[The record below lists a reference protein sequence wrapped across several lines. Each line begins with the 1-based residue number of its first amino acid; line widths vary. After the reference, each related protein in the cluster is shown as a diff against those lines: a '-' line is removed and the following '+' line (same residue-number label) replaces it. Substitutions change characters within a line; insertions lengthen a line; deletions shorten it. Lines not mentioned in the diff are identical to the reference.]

1 MKKLPIGIQTFR
13 KLIDEDFLYV
23 DKTKD
28 IFQLLADGGQYY
40 FLSRP
45 RRFGKSLLVSTLK
58 EIFLGNRDLF
68 KDLWI
73 HDKIQWK
80 EYPVVHLDFLGL
92 KYDTPE
98 ELTKT
103 LEYMIDQS
111 AAAYKVQ
118 LDESG
123 YDKRFKE
130 LIRKLS
136 QREKVVVLVDEYD
149 KPIINHIE
157 NPDIAKQN
165 RDILRTFYEAIKG
178 SDEYIRF
185 VFITGVSKFSK
196 VSIFSGL
203 NNLDDITVHHKFA
216 TLLGY
221 THDDV
226 LHYFGSHLQG
236 HPEHQIKQWYDGY
249 SWDGEHFV
257 YNPLSILHFIDRG
270 KFGNFWFS
278 TSTPTFL
285 INFIRKYKIDV
296 KRIENY
302 ETSQLLF
309 DSFDIERINVFA
321 LLFQTGYLTIK
332 EVDEISPTQT
342 IYRLSY
348 PNQEVKE
355 AFLEY
360 IAADVDTTQHNIGN
374 YLTETLS

>member
-1 MKKLPIGIQTFR
+1 MGDNTISSP
-13 KLIDEDFLYV
+13 
-23 DKTKD
+23 
-28 IFQLLADGGQYY
+28 A
-40 FLSRP
+40 P
-45 RRFGKSLLVSTLK
+45 
-58 EIFLGNRDLF
+58 
-68 KDLWI
+68 
-73 HDKIQWK
+73 
-80 EYPVVHLDFLGL
+80 
-92 KYDTPE
+92 
-98 ELTKT
+98 
-103 LEYMIDQS
+103 
-111 AAAYKVQ
+111 AAYGVQ
-118 LDESG
+118 LEESG

-136 QREKVVVLVDEYD
+136 QREKVVILVDEYD

-157 NPDIAKQN
+157 NPGIAKQN

-178 SDEYIRF
+178 ASLQILQSLHLLRPKQPRRHH
-185 VFITGVSKFSK
+185 GPP
-196 VSIFSGL
+196 
-203 NNLDDITVHHKFA
+203 HKFA

-226 LHYFGSHLQG
+226 
-236 HPEHQIKQWYDGY
+236 
-249 SWDGEHFV
+249 
-257 YNPLSILHFIDRG
+257 LHFIDRG

-285 INFIRKYKIDV
+285 INFIRQYNIDV

-302 ETSQLLF
+302 ETNQLLF

-332 EVDEISPTQT
+332 EVNEISPTQT

-360 IAADVDTTQHNIGN
+360 IAAKPTTTPPNATSGI
-374 YLTETLS
+374 S